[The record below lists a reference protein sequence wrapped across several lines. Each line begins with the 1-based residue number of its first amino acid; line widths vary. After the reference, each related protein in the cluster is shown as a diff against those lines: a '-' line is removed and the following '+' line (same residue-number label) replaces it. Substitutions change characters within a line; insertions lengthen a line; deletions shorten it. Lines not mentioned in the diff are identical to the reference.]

1 MAHIPVLL
9 NETIK
14 ILNPERGRAF
24 IDATANG
31 GGYTEEILK
40 KIGPG
45 AILVAVDRDESAI
58 ERLKKKFPGDSR
70 LEPIA
75 GNFRNLK
82 RITQRFSKSYDG
94 IVFDLGM
101 SSDQLNPPAGG
112 SGRGFSFKKDEPL
125 LMTYETNP
133 ETNRLT
139 AALIVNSWPEE
150 KIAEILKNYGEERY
164 ARRIAKAIIEE
175 RRREKIFTTGKLA
188 QIVSKAV
195 LFGDRNKI
203 HPATRTFQAL
213 RIAVNDEL
221 SALEEGLE
229 DAWRITRAG
238 GRIAVVSFHSLE
250 DRIVKNF
257 FRNKKSD
264 GAAEIL
270 TKKPIRPSSEEAR
283 NNPRA
288 RSAKLR
294 AVIKLK
300 NV

>member
-1 MAHIPVLL
+1 
-9 NETIK
+9 
-14 ILNPERGRAF
+14 
-24 IDATANG
+24 
-31 GGYTEEILK
+31 
-40 KIGPG
+40 
-45 AILVAVDRDESAI
+45 
-58 ERLKKKFPGDSR
+58 
-70 LEPIA
+70 
-75 GNFRNLK
+75 
-82 RITQRFSKSYDG
+82 
-94 IVFDLGM
+94 
-101 SSDQLNPPAGG
+101 
-112 SGRGFSFKKDEPL
+112 
-125 LMTYETNP
+125 MTYETKP
-133 ETNRLT
+133 ETGRLT
-139 AALIVNSWPEE
+139 AASIVNSWPEE
-150 KIAEILKNYGEERY
+150 KIAEILKNYGEERH
-164 ARRIAKAIIEE
+164 ARRIAKAIVEE
-175 RRREKIFTTGKLA
+175 RRREKIFTSGKLA

-195 LFGDRNKI
+195 LFGRRNRI

-221 SALEEGLE
+221 SALEEGLDE
-229 DAWRITRAG
+229 AWQIIG
-238 GRIAVVSFHSLE
+238 VKGRIAVVSFHSLE